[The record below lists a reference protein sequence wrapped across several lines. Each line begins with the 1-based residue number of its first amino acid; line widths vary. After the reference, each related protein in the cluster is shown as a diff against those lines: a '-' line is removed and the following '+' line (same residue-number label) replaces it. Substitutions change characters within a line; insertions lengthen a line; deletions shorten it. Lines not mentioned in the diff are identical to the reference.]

1 MNTSRWTG
9 PSTSRLHNRA
19 TVDFNMSKS
28 KSLETGGSLAVVRSC
43 GSHVSCLCLT
53 CGSVPAAA
61 PGALSGCHGRLYSDT
76 CSAAVR
82 TCYWCG
88 SIVFKPARTIRTR
101 ADTRGG
107 GGGGCVCLVCR
118 LASKRRKVL
127 IWCWNNSTT
136 AGRTDN
142 TEPGVWVM

>member
-1 MNTSRWTG
+1 MKRKGQDVNTSRWTG
-9 PSTSRLHNRA
+9 LSTSKLHNRA
-19 TVDFNMSKS
+19 TVDFNMSKT

-61 PGALSGCHGRLYSDT
+61 LGALSGCHGRLYSDT

-82 TCYWCG
+82 TRYGCG
-88 SIVFKPARTIRTR
+88 GFVFKPARTIGTR

-107 GGGGCVCLVCR
+107 GGGGCVCFVCK
-118 LASKRRKVL
+118 LASKKKKNLDLVL
-127 IWCWNNSTT
+127 
-136 AGRTDN
+136 
-142 TEPGVWVM
+142 E